1 MTTTPC
7 KKCGQPHPKC
17 GAHTRAGKPCG
28 GQPMGE
34 HGKCRMHGGASPNAL
49 KAEDRR
55 RKERAIADTV
65 ERLGL
70 RREGLTPAQLLQET
84 IERVGADLE
93 YVASQAATSPE
104 WAKAYGELQDRAAK
118 VAKAGVDAD
127 LDGKRLALDAAK
139 AQAVVTIIQD
149 AVTGIPAE
157 YRAAVVGKVVD
168 GLRAL
173 EA

>member
-1 MTTTPC
+1 M
-7 KKCGQPHPKC
+7 
-17 GAHTRAGKPCG
+17 
-28 GQPMGE
+28 
-34 HGKCRMHGGASPNAL
+34 
-49 KAEDRR
+49 
-55 RKERAIADTV
+55 
-65 ERLGL
+65 
-70 RREGLTPAQLLQET
+70 
-84 IERVGADLE
+84 
-93 YVASQAATSPE
+93 ASQAATSPE

-173 EA
+173 ETSTPAPSTT